1 MATEALIKII
11 GIGDDGLEGLT
22 STARSL
28 LEAADLVVGSESLL
42 AGLPGGTESIAVG
55 GDLDEL
61 LTLIQQHRDRQL
73 VLLSTG
79 DPLFYGVARFLCDK
93 LGKEQF
99 DVIPH
104 VSSMQLA
111 FARVKESW
119 DDAFLVNV
127 ATQPLDRIVE
137 KARLAEKVGLFTND
151 EVTPRHVS
159 QALLDAEIDY
169 FSAYVCENL
178 GSPDE
183 CVTHGSLADV
193 SQQEFGPL
201 NVMVLVRKPMVP
213 DRPAELAGQRLF
225 GNPDEMFLQSVP
237 KRGLLTP
244 MEVRVVA
251 LAEMDLGPSSIVWD
265 VGAGSGAVA
274 IEAARMVTEGH
285 VYAIEMDPQDHQ
297 LLTANAERFGVG
309 DSLQPVLGQAPDAW
323 ESLPDPDA
331 IFVGGTGRSVGNIVQ
346 LAAQRLKVGGRMVV
360 NVGSVDNILA
370 VQQSLDALTG
380 DMAVRMI
387 QVSQGNDQLGRIR
400 FETMNPTFL
409 ISFSRQ

>member
-1 MATEALIKII
+1 MATEARIKII

-28 LEAADLVVGSESLL
+28 LDAADLVVGSESLL
-42 AGLPGGTESIAVG
+42 AGLPGSTESIAVG

-93 LGKEQF
+93 LGKDQF

-127 ATQPLDRIVE
+127 ATQSLDRIVE

-151 EVTPRHVS
+151 EVTPRHVA

-169 FSAYVCENL
+169 FFAYVCENL

-183 CVTHGSLADV
+183 CVTHGSLVDV
-193 SQQEFGPL
+193 SQQEFGLL
-201 NVMVLVRKPMVP
+201 NVMVLGRKPMVP
-213 DRPAELAGQRLF
+213 DRPAEFAGQRLF
-225 GNPDEMFLQSVP
+225 GNPDEMFN
-237 KRGLLTP
+237 R
-244 MEVRVVA
+244 
-251 LAEMDLGPSSIVWD
+251 
-265 VGAGSGAVA
+265 SGFF
-274 IEAARMVTEGH
+274 RR
-285 VYAIEMDPQDHQ
+285 
-297 LLTANAERFGVG
+297 L
-309 DSLQPVLGQAPDAW
+309 
-323 ESLPDPDA
+323 
-331 IFVGGTGRSVGNIVQ
+331 
-346 LAAQRLKVGGRMVV
+346 RLKSKASSPGEIRKIE
-360 NVGSVDNILA
+360 NCPS
-370 VQQSLDALTG
+370 
-380 DMAVRMI
+380 DMRDCRVMTWQHHAM
-387 QVSQGNDQLGRIR
+387 
-400 FETMNPTFL
+400 P
-409 ISFSRQ
+409 

>member
-61 LTLIQQHRDRQL
+61 LTLIQQHRDRRL